1 MHDSL
6 YLFKRGPL
14 ALGHEP
20 GVFKRP
26 SNQLIATN
34 DVEAGPAQHLDFV
47 KRQGDISSECVVHY
61 ATGMGVGLFVP
72 KGSLIDRHA
81 FDNSDQRSQS
91 YLRECDAE
99 RRILRRLFVRELE
112 RSAILG
118 LLTGITMA
126 LRDPHKRMKLVGRR
140 IPAYCIAILP
150 LPSPSGFRPR
160 LGVWGMLSITGITY
174 GLAQAT

>member
-26 SNQLIATN
+26 SNQLITTN
-34 DVEAGPAQHLDFV
+34 DVEAGPAQYLDFV
-47 KRQGDISSECVVHY
+47 KRQGDIGSECIVHY

-81 FDNSDQRSQS
+81 FDNSAHMGTC
-91 YLRECDAE
+91 L
-99 RRILRRLFVRELE
+99 
-112 RSAILG
+112 
-118 LLTGITMA
+118 IT
-126 LRDPHKRMKLVGRR
+126 
-140 IPAYCIAILP
+140 IASSI
-150 LPSPSGFRPR
+150 SRCRKFRK
-160 LGVWGMLSITGITY
+160 
-174 GLAQAT
+174 

>member
-6 YLFKRGPL
+6 YLFQRGPL
-14 ALGHEP
+14 TLGHEP

-26 SNQLIATN
+26 SNQFITTN

-47 KRQGDISSECVVHY
+47 KRQGDIGSECIVHY

-72 KGSLIDRHA
+72 KGSLIDRRA

-126 LRDPHKRMKLVGRR
+126 LRDPHKRMKLGPRWAVQRGRT
-140 IPAYCIAILP
+140 
-150 LPSPSGFRPR
+150 G
-160 LGVWGMLSITGITY
+160 GVP
-174 GLAQAT
+174 

>member
-1 MHDSL
+1 
-6 YLFKRGPL
+6 
-14 ALGHEP
+14 
-20 GVFKRP
+20 
-26 SNQLIATN
+26 
-34 DVEAGPAQHLDFV
+34 
-47 KRQGDISSECVVHY
+47 
-61 ATGMGVGLFVP
+61 MGVGLFVP
-72 KGSLIDRHA
+72 KGSLIDRHV

-91 YLRECDAE
+91 YLRGCDAE
-99 RRILRRLFVRELE
+99 RRILLRLFVRELE